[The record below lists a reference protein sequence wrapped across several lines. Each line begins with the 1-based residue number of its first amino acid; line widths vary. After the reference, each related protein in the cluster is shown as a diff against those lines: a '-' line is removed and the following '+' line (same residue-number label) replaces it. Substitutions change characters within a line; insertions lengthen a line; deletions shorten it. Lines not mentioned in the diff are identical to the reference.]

1 MVTAEFE
8 EKSSIIRMLNS
19 MGRFMGPGNGQ
30 LLQTPLMTVGRDK
43 LLVIS
48 LSKAILTYENLVI
61 MSNFN
66 IDMESKSLGYDKLDE
81 FCDLFNL
88 TNMIKSETCF
98 AKYHKSPIDLFLT
111 NTPLSF
117 QKTHV
122 SETS

>member
-19 MGRFMGPGNGQ
+19 VGRFMGPGNGQ
-30 LLQTPLMTVGRDK
+30 LLQIPLMTVGRDK

-48 LSKAILTYENLVI
+48 LSKAILKCENLLI

-88 TNMIKSETCF
+88 TNMIKSENCF

-122 SETS
+122 SETG

>member
-19 MGRFMGPGNGQ
+19 VGRFMGPGNGQ
-30 LLQTPLMTVGRDK
+30 LLQIPLMTVGRDK

-48 LSKAILTYENLVI
+48 LSKAILKCENLLI

-88 TNMIKSETCF
+88 T
-98 AKYHKSPIDLFLT
+98 KYDKIRKLFCKI
-111 NTPLSF
+111 S
-117 QKTHV
+117 
-122 SETS
+122 